1 MKLAAN
7 IEHLRAAPG
16 VVAVMIDEPTT
27 YRGPDTWSPICAAG
41 LQLLALTGEATLRVS
56 VGQHAMVVQRERD
69 HAVAVVIPAG
79 HAVAKSLRRLIRR
92 LAARERGAPRPPAR
106 APLAAD
112 AAA

>member
-1 MKLAAN
+1 MSLAAN

-16 VVAVMIDEPTT
+16 VVAVMIDAPAT

-41 LQLLALTGEATLRVS
+41 LQLLALTGEHSLRVS
-56 VGQHAMVVQRERD
+56 VGQHAILVQRERN
-69 HAVAVVIPAG
+69 HTVAVVIPAG

-92 LAARERGAPRPPAR
+92 LAARERGSPRPPAQ